1 MSHKEFR
8 ACSLFYDLLRA
19 NAKDVPPE
27 VIIIDGDPY
36 INTEDKF
43 VREFWSFCSE
53 QKLRG
58 KRNFEADALFRFAR
72 ISNSEWYSTLSFS

>member
-43 VREFWSFCSE
+43 VREF
-53 QKLRG
+53 
-58 KRNFEADALFRFAR
+58 
-72 ISNSEWYSTLSFS
+72 